1 MLENLFEIYSFR
13 WSWLV
18 FDCLR
23 TLDHTLV
30 KSEVGMNGDGHK
42 VSNINKI
49 NETTRVA
56 NENMNEN
63 QRKYKWKWKLKT
75 GMEIEMGTLQ
85 QNVHICAEDQHK
97 DQDKQKYM
105 HEGWG

>member
-1 MLENLFEIYSFR
+1 M
-13 WSWLV
+13 
-18 FDCLR
+18 
-23 TLDHTLV
+23 
-30 KSEVGMNGDGHK
+30 
-42 VSNINKI
+42 SNINKI

-63 QRKYKWKWKLKT
+63 QTKIQVEMET
-75 GMEIEMGTLQ
+75 VMEIEMGTLPE

-105 HEGWG
+105 VEGSG

>member
-1 MLENLFEIYSFR
+1 MA
-13 WSWLV
+13 
-18 FDCLR
+18 
-23 TLDHTLV
+23 
-30 KSEVGMNGDGHK
+30 MNGDGHK

-63 QRKYKWKWKLKT
+63 QTK
-75 GMEIEMGTLQ
+75 IQVEMGNSNGNRNGNPTLQ

-97 DQDKQKYM
+97 DQDKHKYM
-105 HEGWG
+105 EGSG

>member
-1 MLENLFEIYSFR
+1 
-13 WSWLV
+13 
-18 FDCLR
+18 
-23 TLDHTLV
+23 
-30 KSEVGMNGDGHK
+30 MNGDGHK

-63 QRKYKWKWKLKT
+63 QRKYKWEWKWET
-75 GMEIEMGTLQ
+75 VMEMEMGTLQ
-85 QNVHICAEDQHK
+85 QNVHICTEDQHK
-97 DQDKQKYM
+97 DQDKQKYI